1 MKESCANC
9 IYYELFTQYADD
21 DFGLC
26 RRNAPIWR
34 DMSQT
39 FYNSRDNAN
48 FPVITSDKWCGEYK
62 SKGDL

>member
-9 IYYELFTQYADD
+9 IYYELFADD

-26 RRNAPIWR
+26 RRNAPKWQ

-39 FYNSRDNAN
+39 FYNGKDNAN
-48 FPVITSDKWCGEYK
+48 FPVIKSDKWCGEYK
-62 SKGDL
+62 SKGEL